1 MWKFHNSVR
10 STGRKKVTGKKR
22 AVMLTRKYCEH
33 LMAVPVAAQC
43 IVVK

>member
-1 MWKFHNSVR
+1 MR
-10 STGRKKVTGKKR
+10 SLREKSHRQKR
-22 AVMLTRKYCEH
+22 AVMLTKKYCEH